1 MAVSFFS
8 CGFCAHKPKG
18 DLVYCSY
25 ACRGAAGL
33 GSDWCELIADADSVP
48 KVVVVLDAD
57 NRFGDP
63 VIRREFPV
71 ERSVVDSLAQILAD
85 AKVYKLDGYHVE
97 EPICGGHSHRI
108 HMEYASGDQVTA
120 FWYGSHIKESAWSAY
135 HLIEN
140 FFSPWYSLA
149 QKDKAA
155 AAEEPKIEE

>member
-1 MAVSFFS
+1 MAIGIFS
-8 CGFCAHKPKG
+8 CGCLAHKPKG
-18 DLVYCSY
+18 DLIYCSY

-63 VIRREFPV
+63 VIRREYPV

-108 HMEYASGDQVTA
+108 HMEYSSGDKVTA

-140 FFSPWYSLA
+140 FFAPWRRQA
-149 QKDKAA
+149 R
-155 AAEEPKIEE
+155 EEQQ

>member
-1 MAVSFFS
+1 MAIGIFS
-8 CGFCAHKPKG
+8 CGCLAHKPKG
-18 DLVYCSY
+18 DLIYCSY

-63 VIRREFPV
+63 VIRREYPV

-140 FFSPWYSLA
+140 FFAPWRRQA
-149 QKDKAA
+149 R
-155 AAEEPKIEE
+155 EEQQ

>member
-1 MAVSFFS
+1 MAIGIFS
-8 CGFCAHKPKG
+8 CGCLAHRPKG

-25 ACRGAAGL
+25 SCRGAAGL

-140 FFSPWYSLA
+140 FFASWRRQA
-149 QKDKAA
+149 R
-155 AAEEPKIEE
+155 EEQQ

>member
-1 MAVSFFS
+1 MAIGFFS

-18 DLVYCSY
+18 DLIYCSY
-25 ACRGAAGL
+25 SCRGAAGL

-48 KVVVVLDAD
+48 KVKVVLNAD

-71 ERSVVDSLAQILAD
+71 ERSVVDSLAQILSD
-85 AKVYKLDGYHVE
+85 AKVYKLNGYHVE

-108 HMEYASGDQVTA
+108 HVEYGSGDQVTA

-140 FFSPWYSLA
+140 FFAPWRRQAA
-149 QKDKAA
+149 QEANTV
-155 AAEEPKIEE
+155 E